1 MFLADP
7 SDSEGSIEIFTPV
20 KAAERDIS
28 PAPYKK
34 SRRAETPDPAMRDI
48 EHHLT
53 FSPINAGIEYAQKEQ
68 SPEEDGE
75 FKDLDD
81 WLQSDCVEIV

>member
-1 MFLADP
+1 
-7 SDSEGSIEIFTPV
+7 
-20 KAAERDIS
+20 
-28 PAPYKK
+28 
-34 SRRAETPDPAMRDI
+34 MRDI